1 MGLQT
6 DNILFLTDKTFIKA
20 EQNKLYKAKFIAKK
34 RKQLT
39 VNTPLKFNSSL
50 I

>member
-6 DNILFLTDKTFIKA
+6 DDTLFLADKTFVEV
-20 EQNKLYKAKFIAKK
+20 EQNKLYKVKFIAKEHE
-34 RKQLT
+34 QLT
-39 VNTPLKFNSSL
+39 INTPLKFNSGL

>member
-6 DNILFLTDKTFIKA
+6 NDILFLADKTFTKV

-34 RKQLT
+34 YK
-39 VNTPLKFNSSL
+39 
-50 I
+50 

>member
-6 DNILFLTDKTFIKA
+6 DNILFLADKTFIEV
-20 EQNKLYKAKFIAKK
+20 EQNKLYKVKFIAKE

-39 VNTPLKFNSSL
+39 VNISLKFNSSL